1 MIYYY
6 FQLLIISLKNIK
18 FMQKLNIKNDKLRKI
33 SKGFS
38 FLTNYSCYFINFDI
52 SIRLIV
58 QNPLI
63 ICYYEKNIIKEK

>member
-1 MIYYY
+1 
-6 FQLLIISLKNIK
+6 
-18 FMQKLNIKNDKLRKI
+18 MQKLNIKNDKLRKI